1 MLTDIRQI
9 KIGFYIFH
17 IQKRVVLLVLNIYIV
32 DNQPIKE
39 LIFHVS
45 DFKMGVEFFANFFGK
60 NAHHSRLNLATME
73 QCQEQPTHHQG
84 TDDDESH
91 DVQYAF
97 NRIIHAMK
105 SILFIL
111 KIISLSTILQRYFFL
126 FIYKNYVSQRKDT
139 KQENTRK
146 FSIT

>member
-17 IQKRVVLLVLNIYIV
+17 VQKRVVLLVLDIYIV
-32 DNQPIKE
+32 DNQSIKE
-39 LIFHVS
+39 LIFHMS
-45 DFKMGVEFFANFFGK
+45 DFKMSVEFFANFFGK
-60 NAHHSRLNLATME
+60 NAYHSRLNLATME

-126 FIYKNYVSQRKDT
+126 FIYKNYVSQRKT
-139 KQENTRK
+139 KNRLL
-146 FSIT
+146 